1 MNIFEAVILGIIQGL
16 TEFLPVS
23 SSGHLALTRALTGI
37 DVEGDLLMAFDVLLH
52 VATLI
57 PVCII
62 FRKTIFDLIKNPF
75 QKTTLFLIIG
85 TVPTVIAAL
94 VFRNQ
99 IDFLFSGAYWFL
111 AITFTITGVILL
123 FADWAAG
130 RAAKNSVNSSHSG
143 EKTVDTMTWKD
154 AAIIGCAQA
163 FAIPPGISRS
173 GTTIAASLG
182 LKFSREE
189 AAKFIFLLSI
199 PAIIGG
205 SVLEVANLITRDAGL
220 FTGIN
225 PIAIIMGFIAAAL
238 SGYLAI
244 RFFLAL
250 IKKAR
255 LRYFSIYVFALALF
269 IAVDM
274 LALNGRFLSNSPRI
288 ETAVQYESNMGA
300 Y

>member
-1 MNIFEAVILGIIQGL
+1 LTIIEAVILGIIQGF

-37 DVEGDLLMAFDVLLH
+37 DIEGDFLMAFDVLLH

-57 PVCII
+57 PVSII
-62 FRKTIFDLIKNPF
+62 FRKTIFNLIKNPF

-85 TVPTVIAAL
+85 TLPTVAAAL
-94 VFRNQ
+94 IFRNQ

-111 AITFTITGVILL
+111 AITFIITGLILL
-123 FADWAAG
+123 FADWAAE
-130 RAAKNSVNSSHSG
+130 RNSKNIVSH
-143 EKTVDTMTWKD
+143 ENKTMNTMTWKD
-154 AAIIGCAQA
+154 AAIVGCAQA

-182 LKFSREE
+182 LKFNRED

-205 SVLEVANLITRDAGL
+205 SVLEVANLFTRDAGF
-220 FTGIN
+220 FTGID
-225 PIAIIMGFIAAAL
+225 PLAIFMGFIAAAL

-244 RFFLAL
+244 KFFIVL

-255 LRYFSIYVFALALF
+255 LRYFSIYVFALAVF
-269 IAVDM
+269 IAVD
-274 LALNGRFLSNSPRI
+274 LLLLNGMFLSNSPRL
-288 ETAVQYESNMGA
+288 
-300 Y
+300 

>member
-1 MNIFEAVILGIIQGL
+1 MSILEAVILGIIQGL

-57 PVCII
+57 PVCIV

-85 TVPTVIAAL
+85 TLPAVIAAL

-111 AITFTITGVILL
+111 AITFAITGFVLL

-130 RAAKNSVNSSHSG
+130 QAAKNAVESGNFG
-143 EKTVDTMTWKD
+143 EKTMQTMTWKD
-154 AAIIGCAQA
+154 AAIVGCAQA
-163 FAIPPGISRS
+163 FAIPPGITRS

-189 AAKFIFLLSI
+189 AAKFVFLLSI
-199 PAIIGG
+199 PAIVGG
-205 SVLEVANLITRDAGL
+205 SVLEVVNLATREAGL
-220 FTGIN
+220 FTDIN
-225 PIAIIMGFIAAAL
+225 PVAIAMGFIAAVL

-244 RFFLAL
+244 KFFLAL
-250 IKKAR
+250 IKRAR
-255 LRYFSIYVFALALF
+255 LRYFSIYVFALAIF

-274 LALNGRFLSNSPRI
+274 LILDGMFLSNSPRI
-288 ETAVQYESNMGA
+288 
-300 Y
+300 

>member
-1 MNIFEAVILGIIQGL
+1 MTIIEAVILGIIQGF

-37 DVEGDLLMAFDVLLH
+37 DIEGDFLMAFDVLLH

-57 PVCII
+57 PVSII
-62 FRKTIFDLIKNPF
+62 FRKTIFNLIKNPF

-85 TVPTVIAAL
+85 TLPTVAAAL
-94 VFRNQ
+94 IFRNQ

-111 AITFTITGVILL
+111 AITFIITGLILL
-123 FADWAAG
+123 FADWAAE
-130 RAAKNSVNSSHSG
+130 RNSKNIVSH
-143 EKTVDTMTWKD
+143 ENKTMNTMTWKD
-154 AAIIGCAQA
+154 AAIVGCAQA

-182 LKFSREE
+182 LKFNRED

-205 SVLEVANLITRDAGL
+205 SVLEVANLFTRDAGF

-225 PIAIIMGFIAAAL
+225 PLAIFMGFIAAAL

-244 RFFLAL
+244 KFFIVL

-255 LRYFSIYVFALALF
+255 LRYFSIYVFALAVF
-269 IAVDM
+269 IAVD
-274 LALNGRFLSNSPRI
+274 LLLLNGMFLSNSPRL
-288 ETAVQYESNMGA
+288 
-300 Y
+300 